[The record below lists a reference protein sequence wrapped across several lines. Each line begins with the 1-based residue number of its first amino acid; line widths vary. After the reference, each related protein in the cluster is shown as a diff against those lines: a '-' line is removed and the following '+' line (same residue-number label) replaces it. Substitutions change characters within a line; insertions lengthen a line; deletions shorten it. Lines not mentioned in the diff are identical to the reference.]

1 MTLEIGTRLGHY
13 RIVALLGQGGMSD
26 VYRAEDER
34 LGREVALKAVPP
46 EFARYPDRVK
56 RFEREV
62 RAAAQLTHTNIV
74 TVHEFGKSEGQLFY
88 TMALMTG
95 GDLKA
100 RIRDNPEGMP
110 VAEARAVA
118 ATMAKALDYAHQRG
132 FVHRDVKPENI
143 LFGEDG
149 TPRLTDFGIARV
161 MAEETRMTETGRG
174 IGSPRYMSPEQ
185 ARGQAVDG
193 RSDLYSLGVVF
204 YEMLTGQ
211 VPFDAADT
219 FAVGLR
225 HINDPVPRLPQKV
238 AAWQPV
244 LDRALA
250 KSPEDRYASAGELAE
265 VLASEALPRAP
276 GTETLPAQ
284 PEATGTMPAQPDAAT
299 TTQPEKPEPAA
310 APEAKPRRSPLM
322 AVAGGL
328 LVLALAAIG
337 YFSLQDGNG
346 PDPPPSNGAEG
357 EETVQA
363 EAEPSDAAATPESQ
377 VDPESP
383 EPGSPEG
390 SADQAGVK
398 KEPAAKPVPPKPA
411 QAAAKRS
418 ARVSKPAP
426 KPDPRDPKPVLGG
439 GALLVVETTPAG
451 TEVLVDGRPVGKTPL
466 ERSDI
471 RAGVWDVALRHP
483 HYEPMRIPDRKFEE
497 GVVTRLE
504 RVLKRGVGR
513 LTVTATPRR
522 AWVEVEGKRL
532 AKRTPVTLNNLPA
545 GQVKVRLGA
554 PEHRPLTVEV
564 VIPKDG
570 LTRLQRKLEKVAY
583 GTLTLDLEPSDA
595 TVTLPNLG
603 LRYRSGVRLPQGA
616 HRVIVRKKGYRE
628 ADRTIQVSGAKRVRI
643 ALEKT
648 PEKAPPQR
656 VRVGGK
662 VQSANLIRRVR
673 PSYPPLARQSRI
685 QGTVVLEAIIS
696 KQGYVENLRVIKG
709 HPMLTEAAM
718 KAVKQWYYKPTV
730 LNDAPVEVITRVT
743 VNFSLKN

>member
-13 RIVALLGQGGMSD
+13 HIVALLGRGGMSD

-88 TMALMTG
+88 IMALMTG

-110 VAEARAVA
+110 VAEARTVA
-118 ATMAKALDYAHQRG
+118 AAMARALDYAHQRG

-161 MAEETRMTETGRG
+161 MAEETRMTATGTG

-238 AAWQPV
+238 AAWQLV

-265 VLASEALPRAP
+265 VLASDTPPRAP
-276 GTETLPAQ
+276 GTETMPAQ
-284 PEATGTMPAQPDAAT
+284 PEATGTMPAQPDAAP
-299 TTQPEKPEPAA
+299 TTQPKKSPPPPPAA
-310 APEAKPRRSPLM
+310 AKPRRGPLI

-328 LVLALAAIG
+328 LVLALAVIG
-337 YFSLQDGNG
+337 YVSLQDGKS
-346 PDPPPSNGAEG
+346 PEPPPSNGIEG

-363 EAEPSDAAATPESQ
+363 EADPSDTPATPESQ

-390 SADQAGVK
+390 SADQARAK

-411 QAAAKRS
+411 QPAPKRS
-418 ARVSKPAP
+418 ASVAKPAP
-426 KPDPRDPKPVLGG
+426 KPELRDSTPVLGG
-439 GALLVVETTPAG
+439 GALLVVETTPPG
-451 TEVLVDGRPVGKTPL
+451 TEVLVDGRPVGNTPL

-471 RAGVWDVALRHP
+471 RAGVWEVTLRHP
-483 HYEPMRIPDRKFEE
+483 HYEPMRIPNRKFED
-497 GVVTRLE
+497 GVVTLLE

-522 AWVEVEGKRL
+522 AWVEVNGKRL
-532 AKRTPVTLNNLPA
+532 AERTPVTLSDLPA
-545 GQVKVRLGA
+545 GQLKVKLGA
-554 PEHRPLTVEV
+554 PDHRPLSVEV
-564 VIPKDG
+564 VVPKDG
-570 LTRLQRKLEKVAY
+570 LARLQRTLKRIAY
-583 GTLTLDLEPSDA
+583 GSLTLDLEPRDA
-595 TVTLPNLG
+595 TVTLPDLG
-603 LRYRSGVRLPQGA
+603 LRYRAGVRLPQGA
-616 HRVIVRKKGYRE
+616 HRVIVRKEGYRE
-628 ADRTIQVSGAKRVRI
+628 AEQTVEVSGAKRVRI
-643 ALEKT
+643 VLEK
-648 PEKAPPQR
+648 ASQR
-656 VRVGGK
+656 IRVGGK
-662 VQSANLIRRVR
+662 VHSANLIRRVR
-673 PSYPPLARQSRI
+673 PSYPPLARQSRV
-685 QGTVVLEAIIS
+685 QGTVILEAIIS
-696 KQGYVENLRVIKG
+696 KQGYVDNLRVIKG

-718 KAVKQWYYKPTV
+718 HAVKQWYYKPTV
-730 LNDAPVEVITRVT
+730 LNGAPVEVITRVT
-743 VNFSLKN
+743 VNFFLKN

>member
-13 RIVALLGQGGMSD
+13 RIVGLLGRGGMSD

-88 TMALMTG
+88 IMALMTG

-110 VAEARAVA
+110 VAEARTVA
-118 ATMAKALDYAHQRG
+118 AAMARALDYAHQRG

-161 MAEETRMTETGRG
+161 MAEETRMTATGIG

-265 VLASEALPRAP
+265 VLASDAPPRAP

-284 PEATGTMPAQPDAAT
+284 PEATGTMPAQPDLAP
-299 TTQPEKPEPAA
+299 TTQPEKSAAPTPAA
-310 APEAKPRRSPLM
+310 AKPRRGPLI

-328 LVLALAAIG
+328 LVLALAVIG
-337 YFSLQDGNG
+337 YLSLQDGNG
-346 PDPPPSNGAEG
+346 PEPTPSNGAEG

-363 EAEPSDAAATPESQ
+363 DAESADAAATPESQ

-398 KEPAAKPVPPKPA
+398 KEPAAKPAAPKPA

-483 HYEPMRIPDRKFEE
+483 HYEPLRISDRKFED

-532 AKRTPVTLNNLPA
+532 AERTPVTLNNLPA
-545 GQVKVRLGA
+545 GQVKVKLGA
-554 PEHRPLTVEV
+554 PEHRPLAVEV

-570 LTRLQRKLEKVAY
+570 LARLQRRLERIAY
-583 GTLTLDLEPSDA
+583 GTLTLELEPADA
-595 TVTLPNLG
+595 TVTLPDLG
-603 LRYRSGVRLPQGA
+603 LRYRSGVRLPHGA
-616 HRVIVRKKGYRE
+616 HRVIVRKEGYRE
-628 ADRTIQVSGAKRVRI
+628 AEQTVEVSGAKRVRI
-643 ALEKT
+643 VLEK
-648 PEKAPPQR
+648 ASQR
-656 VRVGGK
+656 IRVGGK

-685 QGTVVLEAIIS
+685 QGTVILEAIIS
-696 KQGYVENLRVIKG
+696 KQGYVNNLRVIKG
-709 HPMLTEAAM
+709 HPLLIQAAQE
-718 KAVKQWYYKPTV
+718 AVKQWYYKPTV
-730 LNDAPVEVITRVT
+730 LNGKPVEVITRVT
-743 VNFSLKN
+743 VNFSLRN